1 MRFIMN
7 ELRELIYRERNSLDT
22 LLQENE
28 LWEDLYENLYL
39 DLVDKLREDN
49 GGYPAIERFNDVYFL
64 CLRVLIDRHPEDC
77 FKQKYLQKCFSTYN
91 EFTEDSEFEL
101 ALAYAV
107 LYLSNHAR
115 QKNVKR
121 FLEKVEKY
129 FGNGHYIFSHV
140 SKFLRK
146 ADIYTFHIDITP
158 KSPDELEFDNVFNTT
173 FFWKGLFTDT
183 VFWEVDGYSE
193 KNIRWV
199 LSLYDEQED
208 KRKIFKQIC
217 ETIESYLSPREEL
230 PCYKTICME
239 LYEQVADEKKI
250 DASFS
255 KEEETPESYD
265 SLQRDN
271 TFLTKEN
278 AELRQQLDDLNKL
291 KDTLQKQFDA
301 VQRAHSTMQTIK
313 ELSEQEIEEIRITAK
328 REAFKQFVEAIVA
341 YGEGYPSSS
350 NDKAEVIRMLLL
362 EKVVSDYIPKD
373 IWTEE
378 IKARIEKL
386 GRKEVPVSSV
396 VNFNERVG
404 TAIANI
410 ENCISHE

>member
-1 MRFIMN
+1 MN

-22 LLQENE
+22 LLQEND

-39 DLVDKLREDN
+39 DLVDKLREDY

-77 FKQKYLQKCFSTYN
+77 FKQKYLQTGFSTYN

-121 FLEKVEKY
+121 FLERVEKY

-140 SKFLRK
+140 SKFLES
-146 ADIYTFHIDITP
+146 ADIYAFYIDITP
-158 KSPDELEFDNVFNTT
+158 KNPDELELNHLFNTNS
-173 FFWKGLFTDT
+173 FWRGLFTNS

-199 LSLYDEQED
+199 LSLYDKQED
-208 KRKIFKQIC
+208 KCKIFKQIC
-217 ETIESYLSPREEL
+217 ETIESYLSLREEL
-230 PCYKTICME
+230 PCYKAICME
-239 LYEQVADEKKI
+239 LYEQVADEEKI

-255 KEEETPESYD
+255 NEEETPESYE

-328 REAFKQFVEAIVA
+328 REAFKQFVEAIVEV
-341 YGEGYPSSS
+341 GEEYPSSS
-350 NDKAEVIRMLLL
+350 NDKAEVIRSLLL
-362 EKVVSDYIPKD
+362 EKAVYGHIPAEALTD
-373 IWTEE
+373 GIRN
-378 IKARIEKL
+378 RINAL
-386 GRKEVPVSSV
+386 GRKESLLQIGTMKVENLNDIHDNKT
-396 VNFNERVG
+396 VNYG
-404 TAIANI
+404 
-410 ENCISHE
+410 SKG

>member
-1 MRFIMN
+1 MN

-140 SKFLRK
+140 SKFLGK

>member
-1 MRFIMN
+1 MGI
-7 ELRELIYRERNSLDT
+7 L
-22 LLQENE
+22 
-28 LWEDLYENLYL
+28 
-39 DLVDKLREDN
+39 K
-49 GGYPAIERFNDVYFL
+49 
-64 CLRVLIDRHPEDC
+64 
-77 FKQKYLQKCFSTYN
+77 
-91 EFTEDSEFEL
+91 
-101 ALAYAV
+101 
-107 LYLSNHAR
+107 
-115 QKNVKR
+115 
-121 FLEKVEKY
+121 
-129 FGNGHYIFSHV
+129 
-140 SKFLRK
+140 
-146 ADIYTFHIDITP
+146 
-158 KSPDELEFDNVFNTT
+158 
-173 FFWKGLFTDT
+173 
-183 VFWEVDGYSE
+183 

-208 KRKIFKQIC
+208 KCKIFKQIC
-217 ETIESYLSPREEL
+217 ETIESYLSLREEL

-239 LYEQVADEKKI
+239 LYEQVADEEKI

-255 KEEETPESYD
+255 NEEETPESYE

-341 YGEGYPSSS
+341 YGEGYPSCS
-350 NDKAEVIRMLLL
+350 NDKAEVIRSLLL
-362 EKVVSDYIPKD
+362 EKAVYGHIPVEVLTDGIRK
-373 IWTEE
+373 
-378 IKARIEKL
+378 RINAL
-386 GRKEVPVSSV
+386 GRKEVPASSV